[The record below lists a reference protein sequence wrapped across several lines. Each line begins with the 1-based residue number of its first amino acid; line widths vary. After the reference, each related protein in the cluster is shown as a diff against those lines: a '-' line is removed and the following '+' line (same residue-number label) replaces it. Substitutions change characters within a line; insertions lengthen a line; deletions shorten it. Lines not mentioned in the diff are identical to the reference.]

1 MRYISWFLRWG
12 SIDCICRCKE
22 IVTKAMGRLFWQVKI
37 GRRGGLRSRFTKW
50 DRGGSWF
57 FTHNMLKHSWGT
69 VRMTDSHYFCSTAT
83 EPSDTNNDKMRIRH
97 SRPKFI
103 LLQIDNMITRGS
115 FTHPRKWTKTDIFGV
130 HHISCPLEKQKQR
143 ACLEDNPSPSPWETG
158 SVSYTPQQPW
168 FLSLFQSLE
177 SPRDIIL
184 ILPTSRRMSARVPA
198 TGFVNQRKAHPSHVQ
213 DVLETRHVQHSTTTT
228 TTTHEPFPIK
238 ISTTMPP
245 TCVGVQSY

>member
-1 MRYISWFLRWG
+1 
-12 SIDCICRCKE
+12 
-22 IVTKAMGRLFWQVKI
+22 
-37 GRRGGLRSRFTKW
+37 
-50 DRGGSWF
+50 
-57 FTHNMLKHSWGT
+57 
-69 VRMTDSHYFCSTAT
+69 
-83 EPSDTNNDKMRIRH
+83 
-97 SRPKFI
+97 
-103 LLQIDNMITRGS
+103 MITTVGS

-245 TCVGVQSY
+245 TCVGVQSYKLTTTTTRIFVRPRTVVVQSRLQGPGTRFGSQQCWHAMEMIGTEMQIW